1 MTKLEI
7 EGLGEIELPEAEARF
22 IDYRG
27 YRGFA
32 LLKRAG
38 VKIEWTPELMA
49 EYKKCS
55 EDPIYFIEKYCQI
68 VHVDRG
74 LVPFKLYPYQKQLIL
89 NMHKNRFTITTMAR
103 QSGKSTAV
111 IAYLLWFVLFNS
123 YKTVLIL
130 ANKAETAREILGKAA
145 LAYLHLPK
153 HIQQG
158 VTDWNKGSLMF
169 ENGSRAVALST
180 SDVAARGYAANIL
193 VIDEAAHIERWEAFA
208 QSTLPIVSSGE
219 TTKIAMISTPSG
231 LNHFY
236 AYWEKAK
243 LYNVPKDQIPP
254 NMQWN
259 GYIPLM
265 VRWNEVPGRDHNW
278 FEETMRQL
286 NFDQAKFDQE
296 YNCDFI
302 GSSGTLIAGWKLK
315 ELVAKIPLYAK
326 DGLFKYIEPK
336 KDHLYTMTCDVS
348 EGKGFDYSTF
358 QVSDITKMPYQQV
371 AVFRSNTIT
380 PGDFS
385 EIMYRTAKAYNSA
398 SVLIEYENLG
408 PVVSFEL
415 FNNLEYENILFTKSA
430 GRLGKQITHRNAPQ
444 TDLGLKMTTLTKS
457 QGCSMLKL
465 LIEQNQYIIN
475 DQNTIEELSR
485 FIRDGKSYAA
495 EEGTHDDLVMPLVIF
510 GWLSNQQYFKDMNEI
525 STLTGLRDMNPG
537 QIEEE
542 LMPFGFILHEPEP
555 VLPSTADLH
564 RDLWFTANTI
574 MNPVFSSYVRPD
586 ESDRDEDDPLNF

>member
-22 IDYRG
+22 VDYRG

-38 VKIEWTPELMA
+38 VKIEWTSELVT

-55 EDPIYFIEKYCQI
+55 EDPIYFVETYMRV

-74 LVPFKLYPYQKQLIL
+74 LVPFKLYPYQKQLIQ
-89 NMHKNRFTITTMAR
+89 NIHNNRFTITTMAR

-236 AYWEKAK
+236 AYWSKAQ
-243 LYNVPKDQIPP
+243 LYNVPADKIPP
-254 NMQWN
+254 NMKWN
-259 GYIPLM
+259 GYVPLM
-265 VRWNEVPGRDHNW
+265 VRWPEVPGRDEKW
-278 FEETMRQL
+278 REKEMMQM
-286 NFDQAKFDQE
+286 NFDQQKFDQE

-315 ELVAKIPLYAK
+315 ELAGRIPLYHK
-326 DGLFKYIEPK
+326 DGLYKYVEPK
-336 KDHLYTMTCDVS
+336 PDHLYIMTCDVS

-358 QVSDITKMPYQQV
+358 QITDIRQMPYEQV

-385 EIMYRTAKAYNSA
+385 EIMYRTAKAYNNA
-398 SVLIEYENLG
+398 AVLIEYESLG
-408 PVVSFEL
+408 PVVAYDL
-415 FNNLEYENILFTKSA
+415 FNNLEYENILFTKA
-430 GRLGKQITHRNAPQ
+430 MGRLGKQITHRNEPQ
-444 TDLGLKMTTLTKS
+444 VDLGIKMTTRTKS
-457 QGCSMLKL
+457 EGCSMLKL
-465 LIEQNQYIIN
+465 LVEQNQYIIN
-475 DQNTIEELSR
+475 DQNTIEELAR

-510 GWLSNQQYFKDMNEI
+510 GWLSNQQYFRDINDLN
-525 STLTGLRDMNPG
+525 TLTFLRDKKTED
-537 QIEEE
+537 IEED
-542 LMPFGFILHEPEP
+542 LMPFGFVLREPQG
-555 VLPSTADLH
+555 VMPSTANLH
-564 RDLWFTANTI
+564 RELWITSRTN
-574 MNPVFSSYVRPD
+574 MNPVFSPYVRPD
-586 ESDRDEDDPLNF
+586 ERDNDEDDPVNF